1 MGNDV
6 KVGLNN
12 NQGERKK
19 LQRKI
24 LLDKNYLRYSCWKKK
39 ILALEHICMHC
50 VQTVKILFLVKLI
63 SLYLTTP
70 ENNNSSHK
78 LQYLSLPCAMLF
90 T

>member
-24 LLDKNYLRYSCWKKK
+24 LLDKNYLRYSCWKKN
-39 ILALEHICMHC
+39 
-50 VQTVKILFLVKLI
+50 T
-63 SLYLTTP
+63 ST
-70 ENNNSSHK
+70 
-78 LQYLSLPCAMLF
+78 
-90 T
+90 

>member
-24 LLDKNYLRYSCWKKK
+24 LLDKNYLRYYCWKKNTSTCTYLHALCTDSK
-39 ILALEHICMHC
+39 NFILG
-50 VQTVKILFLVKLI
+50 
-63 SLYLTTP
+63 
-70 ENNNSSHK
+70 
-78 LQYLSLPCAMLF
+78 
-90 T
+90 